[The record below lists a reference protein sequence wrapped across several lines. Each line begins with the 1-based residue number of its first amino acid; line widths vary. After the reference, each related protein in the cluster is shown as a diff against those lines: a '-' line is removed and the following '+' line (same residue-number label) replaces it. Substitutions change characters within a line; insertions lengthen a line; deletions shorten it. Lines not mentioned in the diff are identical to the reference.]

1 MEHEDHIPSF
11 FRFED
16 LRVYQKALNYY
27 IWVVETTKA
36 HTNTTD
42 LSHMAKLFVQDALCI
57 ADRISKGSTRHKASF
72 INYLKDAKMG
82 IRKCV
87 LQTSAAEQLGV
98 INSEE
103 AKQSR
108 EALMELTKMVG
119 ALITSLQRDQQ
130 TAPYMPKDKD
140 SWE

>member
-27 IWVVETTKA
+27 VWVVKTTKA
-36 HTNTTD
+36 HASTTD
-42 LSHMAKLFVQDALCI
+42 ISHMAKLFVQDALCI
-57 ADRISKGSTRHKASF
+57 ADRISKGSTRHKTSF
-72 INYLKDAKMG
+72 VNYLKDAKMG

-103 AKQSR
+103 ATQSR

-119 ALITSLQRDQQ
+119 ALITSLQRDQH
-130 TAPYMPKDKD
+130 TAPYAPAKDNH
-140 SWE
+140 WE